1 MSALVHRARRVDPHA
16 VDALAAAVLAL
27 ALILEA
33 SLAQG
38 VSDRLA
44 TVLFA
49 VPFAAPIAVR
59 RRYPA
64 AAVIGISVVL
74 LLQEPFHG
82 QLDLLPTSSWVLG
95 LILCGYGAGA
105 CLELRPSLM
114 SAGLA
119 LVLLAVDQL
128 VEIYLTDV
136 GGTGGWSGARVVLIG
151 FFTLPWLVGRFVR
164 ERNRRADAFAAL
176 GARAGRDR
184 ERTVDDRPRTAGH
197 HRPQRQRD
205 GRTGRRRPA
214 VAPVRA

>member
-114 SAGLA
+114 SAA
-119 LVLLAVDQL
+119 
-128 VEIYLTDV
+128 T
-136 GGTGGWSGARVVLIG
+136 S
-151 FFTLPWLVGRFVR
+151 
-164 ERNRRADAFAAL
+164 
-176 GARAGRDR
+176 
-184 ERTVDDRPRTAGH
+184 
-197 HRPQRQRD
+197 
-205 GRTGRRRPA
+205 RRPA
-214 VAPVRA
+214 RRDIPDRRRGHRRLEWGAGRADRVLHASVAGGSLRA